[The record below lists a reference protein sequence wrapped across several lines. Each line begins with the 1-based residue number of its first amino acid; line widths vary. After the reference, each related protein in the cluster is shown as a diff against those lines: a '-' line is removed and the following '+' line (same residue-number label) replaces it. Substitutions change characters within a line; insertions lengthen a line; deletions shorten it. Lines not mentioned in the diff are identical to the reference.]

1 MPTSGS
7 ALSSTGTEP
16 GLLINSVN
24 NSTNPSTSSP
34 SILPTIYEP
43 SLPFIDEESCTLGHV
58 QPATPLLR
66 TSTLKDLQVQLPGDQ
81 SFVDKVLPQIAN
93 KFSVNKKYPPEYFVA
108 LHHLVNSSSVYY
120 PEGTPN
126 HLGARI
132 PLQHTNLNLPMW
144 RKHLIGYDNP
154 EICQFLEFG
163 FPLGLQESPK
173 PALVP
178 SYRNHGSSY
187 QYYKWIDEFIATG
200 LGYCDM
206 SGPMMES
213 PFTQFN
219 TSPLMTAVKK
229 PNGRRAVFD
238 ATFGDHSLNNNTPS
252 DHYLGMLIDYTYP
265 KIEDFKRFVIKFGK
279 GCYMYKRDLSRYFL
293 QIPLDPV
300 EYPRVGFVWRG
311 SLFFFVGFM
320 FGLRHAG
327 LQGQRVTTAVTWIH
341 NRLGL
346 ETDQE
351 EMFSS
356 INYSDDIGGCEAT
369 KKRALSAYEALGNL
383 FEELGLRESKSK
395 AHPPSTC
402 MPYLGVEFDTV
413 AMVMRVPAEK
423 VEELRAELDKW
434 KRKTTASKKGLQS
447 LLGRLFW
454 VSRCVKFSRGFMAR
468 LLIQLKSMHETPDN
482 KKVPLSDEC
491 KEDILWWARY
501 LRQFNGTELIYA
513 TDPLYLSLDQ
523 LLQTGALVCCGD
535 AQPMGGGSY
544 CGDFYWSRPF
554 PEWLQDPTTPIH
566 IKEFWVILISSW
578 LWGESWKGKMVYI
591 FCDNTAVVDT
601 LDKEKPSDPKLQ
613 ELLRE
618 FLFIVCTRGFTPI
631 FRKIGT
637 AANSTAD
644 YISRVHDPVLT
655 NQYFKSQNLPM
666 RKLVTVPARFFLL
679 QSNW

>member
-1 MPTSGS
+1 M
-7 ALSSTGTEP
+7 
-16 GLLINSVN
+16 
-24 NSTNPSTSSP
+24 
-34 SILPTIYEP
+34 
-43 SLPFIDEESCTLGHV
+43 DEELITPSHV
-58 QPATPLLR
+58 QPAAPLLK
-66 TSTLKDLQVQLPGDQ
+66 TSALNDFQVKLPGGK
-81 SFVDKVLPQIAN
+81 FFIDKVLPELS
-93 KFSVNKKYPPEYFVA
+93 KSFTVNKYYPPEYFAA
-108 LHHLVNSSSVYY
+108 LHHLVNTPSMHY
-120 PEGTPN
+120 PGGTPN

-163 FPLGLQESPK
+163 FPLGLQQDPVPTLES
-173 PALVP
+173 

-187 QYYKWIDEFIATG
+187 QYYKWIDQFIETG
-200 LGYCDM
+200 LGFCDL
-206 SGPMMES
+206 SGPMAES
-213 PFTQFN
+213 PFTELN
-219 TSPLMTAVKK
+219 TSPLMTAIKK
-229 PNGRRAVFD
+229 PGGRRAVFD
-238 ATFGDHSLNNNTPS
+238 ATFGDNSLNNNTPS
-252 DHYLGMLIDYTYP
+252 DHYLGMPIDYAYP
-265 KIEDFKRFVIKFGK
+265 KIEDFRRFVVKFGK
-279 GCYMYKRDLSRYFL
+279 GCFMYKRDLARYFL

-311 SLFFFVGFM
+311 FLFFFVGFM

-346 ETDQE
+346 QTDQE

-369 KKRALSAYEALGNL
+369 EQRATAAYNALANL
-383 FEELGLRESKSK
+383 FDELGLRESKSK

-402 MPYLGVEFDTV
+402 MPYLGVEFDTM

-423 VEELRAELDKW
+423 VEELRSELNRW
-434 KRKTTASKKGLQS
+434 RRKSTVTKKALQT

-454 VSRCVKFSRGFMAR
+454 VARCVRFSRGFMAR
-468 LLIQLKSMHETPDN
+468 LLAQLKTMHTLSDN
-482 KKVPLSDEC
+482 KKVPLSDDC

-501 LRQFNGTELIYA
+501 IRQFNGTELLYA
-513 TDPLYLSLDQ
+513 TDPLDLSLDQ
-523 LLQTGALVCCGD
+523 LLETGALVCCGD

-544 CGDFYWSRPF
+544 CGDEYWSRPF
-554 PEWLQDPTTPIH
+554 PSWLQDSETPIH
-566 IKEFWVILISSW
+566 LKEFWVILVSSW
-578 LWGESWKGKMVYI
+578 LWGHTWRGRMVYI

-601 LDKEKPSDPKLQ
+601 LDRERPSDKKLQ

-637 AANSTAD
+637 LANATAD
-644 YISRVHDPVLT
+644 YISRVHDPILT
-655 NQYFKSQNLPM
+655 TQFFKSQNLPM
-666 RKLVTVPARFFLL
+666 RKLIEAPDQLFLL